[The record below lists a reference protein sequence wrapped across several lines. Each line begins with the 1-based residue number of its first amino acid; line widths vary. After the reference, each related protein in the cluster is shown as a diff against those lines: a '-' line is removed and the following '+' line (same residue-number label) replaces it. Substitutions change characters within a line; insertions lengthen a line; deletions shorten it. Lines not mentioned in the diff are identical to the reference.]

1 MADSRIEVDFIGPFR
16 DICGCR
22 GIGLDVDKE
31 LGLPALIGEIAS
43 KFGIKF
49 SERLGMSEG
58 GYDGELATVIVNGK
72 VVGGSKFREVVIK
85 PGDCVVFA
93 PSLAGGG

>member
-1 MADSRIEVDFIGPFR
+1 MAESRIEVDFTGPFR

-31 LGLPALIGEIAS
+31 LGLPTLIGEIES
-43 KFGIKF
+43 MFGLGF
-49 SERLGMSEG
+49 SERLGMSEE

-72 VVGGSKFREVVIK
+72 VIGGPKFREVVLK
-85 PGDCVVFA
+85 PGDRVVFA